1 MDPADARRVVGI
13 DPGPKKGLHCFDGTG
28 ETPKPEQIPLSES
41 RTYLQSL
48 EKDASALVCWDAPL
62 TGPPPLSTAFDGQ
75 GPKGSDLSQRPIEA
89 FFSRNKN
96 GLKVPK
102 GISVMP
108 YSGCPHWT
116 ISRALLGLPRMGPYD
131 QADGLPFQLCTTND
145 PPSSGPL
152 IVEVHPAVALW
163 LWTKE
168 EYESQNDISWQYKK
182 EPETLA
188 KLAKCLI
195 AKLPEGSLR
204 EMLQAIIYNN
214 LESTDENGKV
224 IGGCTDDDL
233 DCFIAYALGTIWLQD
248 NSKVI
253 LLGDSDT
260 GSFLVPNVD
269 DIAKKWKVFR
279 QRILKDK

>member
-1 MDPADARRVVGI
+1 MDPAGARRVVGI

-28 ETPKPEQIPLSES
+28 ETPKPEHKPLSES
-41 RTYLQSL
+41 RAYLQSL
-48 EKDASALVCWDAPL
+48 KQTESVLVCWDAPL
-62 TGPPPLSTAFDGQ
+62 TGPPAKALVKQ

-89 FFSRNKN
+89 FFSRNEN
-96 GLKVPK
+96 GFKVPK

-116 ISRALLGLPRMGPYD
+116 ISRSLLGLPRIGPYD
-131 QADGLPFQLCTTND
+131 HADGLPFQLCTTND

-168 EYESQNDISWQYKK
+168 EYESKNDISWQYKK

-188 KLAKCLI
+188 RLAKCLI

-204 EMLQAIIYNN
+204 EMLQAIIYSNT
-214 LESTDENGKV
+214 ESTDKKGKA
-224 IGGCTDDDL
+224 IGGSTDDDL
-233 DCFIAYALGTIWLQD
+233 DCFVAYALGTIWLQD

>member
-1 MDPADARRVVGI
+1 MDPAGARRVVGI
-13 DPGPKKGLHCFDGTG
+13 DPGPKKGLHCFDGAG
-28 ETPKPEQIPLSES
+28 ETPKPEHKPLSES
-41 RTYLQSL
+41 RAYLQSL
-48 EKDASALVCWDAPL
+48 KQTESVLVCWDAPL
-62 TGPPPLSTAFDGQ
+62 TGPPGTALGDQ

-89 FFSRNKN
+89 FFSRNEN
-96 GLKVPK
+96 CFKVPK

-145 PPSSGPL
+145 PPSSGHL

-168 EYESQNDISWQYKK
+168 EYEFQNDSSWQYKK
-182 EPETLA
+182 EPETLL

-195 AKLPEGSLR
+195 ARLPEGSLR
-204 EMLQAIIYNN
+204 EMLQAIIYSNP
-214 LESTDENGKV
+214 ESADENGKA
-224 IGGCTDDDL
+224 IGGSTDDDL

-248 NSKVI
+248 NSRVI
-253 LLGDSDT
+253 LLGDSDS

-269 DIAKKWKVFR
+269 NIAEKWKVFR

>member
-1 MDPADARRVVGI
+1 MDPAGARRVVGI

-28 ETPKPEQIPLSES
+28 ETPKPEHKPLGES

-48 EKDASALVCWDAPL
+48 EKDASVLVCWDAPL
-62 TGPPPLSTAFDGQ
+62 TGPPGTALGKQ

-96 GLKVPK
+96 GFKVPK

-116 ISRALLGLPRMGPYD
+116 ISRSLLGLPRMGPYD

-163 LWTKE
+163 LWTKDQHKQTDE
-168 EYESQNDISWQYKK
+168 QAWRYKK
-182 EPETLA
+182 DR
-188 KLAKCLI
+188 LI
-195 AKLPEGSLR
+195 LTKIAELLKDKLPEGSLR
-204 EMLQAIIYNN
+204 KMLQAIIYNN
-214 LESTDENGKV
+214 PESTDENGKV
-224 IGGCTDDDL
+224 NGVSTDDDL
-233 DCFIAYALGTIWLQD
+233 DCFRAYALGTIWLED

-260 GSFLVPNVD
+260 GSFLAPNVG
-269 DIAKKWKVFR
+269 DIKESW
-279 QRILKDK
+279 DKFVDTLPKPD